1 MGMETHHPIP
11 AIPGSP
17 LIAWW
22 RVGQSLE
29 WTAMTVKEFARSM
42 GYKADALVALA
53 KEKGIKLPAV
63 EEAVDAKLASAV
75 RAQVPHRAKLAG
87 TLLEVFTKITPAA
100 KAKEPARTPRPVARS
115 AEPKPAVKAAEP
127 RPAKSGGLA
136 EALKGKPAKIAVD
149 TSSLMMD
156 RAVGVYRAQVRPAL
170 KAGGCTLLV
179 PAKVVEELRRH
190 ASRTDEALAESS
202 IQGLGVLSFLAGEG
216 LTEEV
221 KSAADVHADEDM
233 LALVNRFRSR
243 YSVNVLTQDVAL
255 MVDIYSMG
263 KAESVREIKPP
274 AVWEI
279 KNGQLRHVTEVEA
292 LQRRKRQKGLRS

>member
-1 MGMETHHPIP
+1 
-11 AIPGSP
+11 
-17 LIAWW
+17 
-22 RVGQSLE
+22 
-29 WTAMTVKEFARSM
+29 MTVKELARSM

-53 KEKGIKLPAV
+53 KEKDVKLPGA
-63 EEAVDAKLASAV
+63 EAEVDAKLAASV

-87 TLLEVFTKITPAA
+87 PLLEIFSKLAPAA
-100 KAKEPARTPRPVARS
+100 AKPKQPARAPKS
-115 AEPKPAVKAAEP
+115 AEPKAAPKAAEP
-127 RPAKSGGLA
+127 KPVRTGGLA
-136 EALKGKPAKIAVD
+136 EALKGKPSKIAVD

-156 RAVGVYRAQVRPAL
+156 HAVRVYRAQVRPAL
-170 KAGGCTLLV
+170 KGSGCTLLV

-190 ASRTDEALAESS
+190 GSRSDDALAESA
-202 IQGLGVLSFLAGEG
+202 IQGLGVLSFLGGEG

-243 YSVNVLTQDVAL
+243 YAVNVLTQDVAL

-279 KNGQLRHVTEVEA
+279 KGGQLRHVTEDEA